1 MHIIAKKENSS
12 SQKTDKSFI
21 YGAVIKWTDLKNIYI
36 LNFIKSIS
44 FCIKTCAKISN
55 VKSCKNN
62 SIKI

>member
-36 LNFIKSIS
+36 LNFIKSI
-44 FCIKTCAKISN
+44 IS
-55 VKSCKNN
+55 V
-62 SIKI
+62 